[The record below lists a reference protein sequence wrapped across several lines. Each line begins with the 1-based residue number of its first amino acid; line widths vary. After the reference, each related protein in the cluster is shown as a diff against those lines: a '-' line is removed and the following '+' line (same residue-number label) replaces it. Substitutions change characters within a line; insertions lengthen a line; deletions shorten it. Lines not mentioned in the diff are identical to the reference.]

1 MTRDEKLEKLIEDI
15 KNDEENK
22 KYTEQ
27 GIDPLFSAPKE
38 ARIVIVGQAPGLKA
52 QENKIYWKDKSGDKL
67 RLWTG
72 IDEKTFYS
80 SNLLAII
87 PMDFY
92 YPGKGKSG
100 DLPPRKD
107 FGEKWHNKILEFLPD
122 VELFI
127 LIGKYAQEFY
137 LKGRTKENLTE
148 TVHSYK
154 EYLPKFFPIVHPSP
168 LNIRWLKKN
177 PWFEKEVVPE
187 LKEIVTKIMKK

>member
-1 MTRDEKLEKLIEDI
+1 MDREEKLKKIIEEI

-38 ARIVIVGQAPGLKA
+38 ARIVIVGQAPGIKA
-52 QENKIYWKDKSGDKL
+52 QENRLYWKDKSGDKL
-67 RLWTG
+67 RIWTG

-107 FGEKWHNKILEFLPD
+107 FGDKWHNKILELLPNI
-122 VELFI
+122 ELFI
-127 LIGKYAQEFY
+127 LVGKYAQEFY
-137 LKGRTKENLTE
+137 LKGKLKDNLTD
-148 TVHSYK
+148 TVKAYK

-168 LNIRWLKKN
+168 LNIGWLKKN
-177 PWFEKEVVPE
+177 LWFEEEVVPT
-187 LKEIVTKIMKK
+187 LKDMVTKIMKR

>member
-1 MTRDEKLEKLIEDI
+1 MNRDEKLKKLIEEI

-38 ARIVIVGQAPGLKA
+38 ARIVIVGQAPGIKA
-52 QENKIYWKDKSGDKL
+52 QENRLYWKD
-67 RLWTG
+67 
-72 IDEKTFYS
+72 
-80 SNLLAII
+80 
-87 PMDFY
+87 
-92 YPGKGKSG
+92 KSG

-107 FGEKWHNKILEFLPD
+107 FGEKWHNKILELLPN

-127 LIGKYAQEFY
+127 LIGKYAQGFY
-137 LKGRTKENLTE
+137 LKGKLKDNLTN
-148 TVHSYK
+148 TVHAYK

-177 PWFEKEVVPE
+177 PWFEEEVVPK
-187 LKEIVTKIMKK
+187 LKEMVTKIMKR

>member
-52 QENKIYWKDKSGDKL
+52 QENKMYWKDKSGDKL

-92 YPGKGKSG
+92 YPE
-100 DLPPRKD
+100 L
-107 FGEKWHNKILEFLPD
+107 LPD

-187 LKEIVTKIMKK
+187 LKEMVTKIMKK